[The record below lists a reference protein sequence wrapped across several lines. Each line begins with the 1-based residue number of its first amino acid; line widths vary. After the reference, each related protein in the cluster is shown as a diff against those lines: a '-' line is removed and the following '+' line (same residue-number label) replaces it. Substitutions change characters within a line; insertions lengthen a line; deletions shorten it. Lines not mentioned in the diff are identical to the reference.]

1 MLFRSG
7 SNSGTSNAD
16 PSSWTNIIGVGC
28 DNGSSNY
35 SIMHNDGSGTATTIA
50 LGANFPANGLST
62 DLYELALYAP
72 PNGSTVDYRIENF
85 VTGGVASGTLSANLP
100 ASTQGLNLLGWA
112 ETTVVSIVALDLV
125 SLYIE
130 TEF

>member
-1 MLFRSG
+1 MGRPGRAAG
-7 SNSGTSNAD
+7 SDTGS
-16 PSSWTNIIGVGC
+16 II
-28 DNGSSNY
+28 
-35 SIMHNDGSGTATTIA
+35 HNDGSGTATTIA

-85 VTGGVASGTLSANLP
+85 VTGGVASGTISTNLP

-112 ETTVVSIVALDLV
+112 ETSVVSIVALDLV